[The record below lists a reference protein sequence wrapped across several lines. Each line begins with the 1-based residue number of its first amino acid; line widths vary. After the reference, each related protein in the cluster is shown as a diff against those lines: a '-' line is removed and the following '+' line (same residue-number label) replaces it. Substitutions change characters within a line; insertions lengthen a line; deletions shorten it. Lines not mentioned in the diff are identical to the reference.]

1 MKIISPIKLFIII
14 TFLSGSL
21 YAADDEHDH
30 DHAAHS
36 DEPFYG
42 HVGIRLHA
50 DHVNDAGEIEEE
62 VNELYTHSHIELGSR
77 IAEGLNIDTNLKIE
91 GEPGGHSHGGV
102 SRTHDGDSRIFE
114 DHPLIV
120 ESLTLTYGKDN
131 FSAYVGKFNPKVG
144 LDYHSFPGLWSYSMI
159 EEYKIAE
166 RIGAGLKYGTNL
178 DDFGTHQI
186 NISAFHVDTTFL
198 SDSLLDQRGHTS
210 KDDGGLGN
218 TEDFDSYSISL
229 GGKEFYSLNNNIAER
244 VSYRIGYAHQ
254 EAGTAESDEER
265 YSASLVY
272 KEKFSEGISKTFIIE
287 YMNIDHYGGET
298 VHDRSYFS
306 ASLGLKKDRWNFAT
320 TYTFVDNDVKEEE
333 EEGEGEEGKGEE
345 HEGHGENE
353 GADGK
358 ILQISIGYKLA
369 PDVEVNFGFK
379 RSDEEAEV
387 NERFGLGLK
396 YAFEL

>member
-1 MKIISPIKLFIII
+1 MKIKTLIKLFTLIA
-14 TFLSGSL
+14 LLQGVSH
-21 YAADDEHDH
+21 AADDDHDH
-30 DHAAHS
+30 DHSAHA

-50 DHVNDAGEIEEE
+50 DHVNDAGEGEEE

-91 GEPGGHSHGGV
+91 GEAGGHSHGGV
-102 SRTHDGDSRIFE
+102 SRTHDGESRIFE

-120 ESLTLTYGKDN
+120 ESLTLTYSHED
-131 FSAYVGKFNPKVG
+131 FSAYLGKFNPKVG

-166 RIGAGLKYGTNL
+166 RIGAGFKYGANL
-178 DDFGTHQI
+178 DDFGTHQL

-210 KDDGGLGN
+210 KEDGGLGN

-229 GGKEFYSLNNNIAER
+229 GGKDFYSLDNNIAER
-244 VSYRIGYAHQ
+244 LSYRFGYAHQ

-265 YSASLVY
+265 YSTSIVY
-272 KEKFSEGISKTFIIE
+272 KENFSEGINKTFIIE

-298 VHDRSYFS
+298 GHDRSYFT

-333 EEGEGEEGKGEE
+333 EEG

-358 ILQISIGYKLA
+358 ILQISIGYKVT

-379 RSDEEAEV
+379 RADEEAEV

-396 YAFEL
+396 YSFEL

>member
-1 MKIISPIKLFIII
+1 MKLKSIIQFFAIMLLMHGVAFS
-14 TFLSGSL
+14 
-21 YAADDEHDH
+21 ADDEHDH
-30 DHAAHS
+30 DHSAHS

-50 DHVNDAGEIEEE
+50 DHVSDAGEGDEE
-62 VNELYTHSHIELGSR
+62 VNEMYTHSHIELGSR
-77 IAEGLNIDTNLKIE
+77 IAEGFNIDTNLKIE
-91 GEPGGHSHGGV
+91 GEAGGHSHGGV
-102 SRTHDGDSRIFE
+102 SRTHDGESRFFE

-120 ESLTLTYGKDN
+120 ESLTLTYSKDE

-166 RIGAGLKYGTNL
+166 RIGAGFKYGANL
-178 DDFGTHQI
+178 DDFGTHQL

-210 KDDGGLGN
+210 KEDGGLGN

-229 GGKEFYSLNNNIAER
+229 GGKDFYSLNNNIAER
-244 VSYRIGYAHQ
+244 ISYRFGYAHQ
-254 EAGTAESDEER
+254 EAGTAESDQQR
-265 YSASLVY
+265 YSAAIVY

-298 VHDRSYFS
+298 GHDRSYFT

-320 TYTFVDNDVKEEE
+320 TYTFVDNNVVEEEEE
-333 EEGEGEEGKGEE
+333 EEGHGHSE
-345 HEGHGENE
+345 HEGD
-353 GADGK
+353 DGK
-358 ILQISIGYKLA
+358 ILQISIGYKVA

-379 RSDEEAEV
+379 RADEENEV

>member
-1 MKIISPIKLFIII
+1 MKTKIFIKFFMIAALIN
-14 TFLSGSL
+14 GPL
-21 YAADDEHDH
+21 YAGADDEHDH
-30 DHAAHS
+30 DHSAHS

-42 HVGIRLHA
+42 HVGIRLHV
-50 DHVNDAGEIEEE
+50 DHVNDAGEGDEE
-62 VNELYTHSHIELGSR
+62 VNEMYTHSHIELGSR
-77 IAEGLNIDTNLKIE
+77 IAEGFNIDANLKIE
-91 GEPGGHSHGGV
+91 GEAGGHSHGGV
-102 SRTHDGDSRIFE
+102 SRTHDGDSRFFE

-120 ESLTLTYGKDN
+120 ESLTLTYSKDN

-166 RIGAGLKYGTNL
+166 RIGAGFKYGANF

-210 KDDGGLGN
+210 KEDGGLGN

-229 GGKEFYSLNNNIAER
+229 GGKDFYSLNNNIAER
-244 VSYRIGYAHQ
+244 ISYRFGYAHQ
-254 EAGTAESDEER
+254 EAGGAESDQQR
-265 YSASLVY
+265 YSAAIVY

-287 YMNIDHYGGET
+287 YMSIDHYDGEEA
-298 VHDRSYFS
+298 HDRSYFTS
-306 ASLGLKKDRWNFAT
+306 SLGLKLNSWSFAS
-320 TYTFVDNDVKEEE
+320 TYTFVDNDAPEEPD
-333 EEGEGEEGKGEE
+333 
-345 HEGHGENE
+345 ENH
-353 GADGK
+353 DGK
-358 ILQISIGYKLA
+358 ILQISIGYKVA
-369 PDVEVNFGFK
+369 PAAEVYFGFK
-379 RSDEEAEV
+379 RADEENEV